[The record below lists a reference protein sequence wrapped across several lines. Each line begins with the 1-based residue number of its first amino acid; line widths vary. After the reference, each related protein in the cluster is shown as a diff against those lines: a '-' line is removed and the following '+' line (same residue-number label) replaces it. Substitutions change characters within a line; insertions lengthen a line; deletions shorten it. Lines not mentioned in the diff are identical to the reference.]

1 MEKYIRLH
9 DEYICVMGA
18 IEKYLQ
24 KSTKGGGFSVLNDL
38 EIEDLGSLSVLAE
51 QYEDSI
57 PLAPISPPE
66 SLVEMIRLK
75 MLYKKLRQKDL
86 AVLLGI
92 SPSMLSEVLSGKRKV
107 NIELAKRLYET
118 LQIKA
123 DFILQTA

>member
-1 MEKYIRLH
+1 MEKYIRSH
-9 DEYICVMGA
+9 DEYICVMET

-24 KSTKGGGFSVLNDL
+24 KSTKGGGFSVLNHL